1 MTLEKLE
8 LQLDRDND
16 DNIDLKYQIYPIQS
30 VDIRS
35 RKEAFSISPPG
46 LQSSDNILL
55 GVNGMQADI
64 EIQAR
69 LWNNGED
76 RADGSYTSSV
86 VTIEEQIEYLEDEIH
101 DSSFS
106 AAWRLDHLTGSAFNG
121 TEEDEVFVEA
131 IEPTV
136 FSVDE
141 QGFKPVRF
149 TLRRGQSVG

>member
-1 MTLEKLE
+1 MTLEE
-8 LQLDRDND
+8 LSLRLDSDND
-16 DNIDLKYQIYPIQS
+16 GTYEREYQIYPVQS

-46 LQSSDNILL
+46 LAARQNILL

-64 EIQAR
+64 EIEAR
-69 LWNNGED
+69 LWDDGED
-76 RADGSYTSSV
+76 RADGTHSSTV
-86 VTIEEQIEYLEDEIH
+86 VTVEEQIEYLEDVIQ
-101 DSSFS
+101 DPSFS
-106 AAWRLDHLTGSAFNG
+106 AAWALDHLTGTAFNN
-121 TEEDEVFVEA
+121 DEVFVES

-136 FSVDE
+136 LSVDN

>member
-16 DNIDLKYQIYPIQS
+16 DDIDIDLKYQIYPIQS

-101 DSSFS
+101 DPSFS
-106 AAWRLDHLTGSAFNG
+106 AAWRLDHLTGTAFND
-121 TEEDEVFVEA
+121 DEVFVEA